1 MKEKVRAAA
10 SYSAAA
16 VHVGLRAT
24 GVVCFLEGWSGSC
37 RRLLGQLTADEGLV
51 PGRVVAGCGPEF
63 YFYCKF

>member
-51 PGRVVAGCGPEF
+51 PGGCGRLWARVLF
-63 YFYCKF
+63 LL